1 MSWAIVKQSPPP
13 LKGVWFKGA
22 VGQPTTP
29 ANITTG
35 TPAASCTIWGRS
47 RRPHVIV
54 VPSVKTT
61 VVLYAP

>member
-1 MSWAIVKQSPPP
+1 